1 MHKEGWKGS
10 VTVFFSL
17 TCMLFLAVICTVVES
32 ARVQGAKAQT
42 ANILGMGNVSLL
54 GEFEREL
61 LERYEIFAL
70 DGSYGSGKFQT
81 KKIQEQLEQYLFLNT
96 NPGMEG
102 LSGLC
107 FDPWNLN
114 LTETAIESYA
124 LLTDSKG
131 EPFYQQAVS
140 FMKENMGVLAV
151 EELLEYQETVSEIKE
166 YEKNYEISQRHNDG
180 TMANLEGQ
188 KQEKIE
194 SLESEAEAQSIQG
207 EVTVDLPAQEQINPL
222 EEIAKLRKKSVLELV
237 TWGNRIS
244 QKKLTVRTLPSKS
257 SLRKGTLK
265 LKKEHRGTLAN
276 VLFREYLIRYFSC
289 YLQQKEQD
297 ALEYQI
303 EYLLGGKK
311 SDRENLNYVVNR
323 LLLLRAGMNY
333 LYCVS
338 NGQISSQANTLAA
351 SLTGFLGI
359 PALTAATGQA
369 IMLAWAYGE
378 SLVDVR
384 ILLDGGKVPLYKS
397 AGTWM
402 LSLENL
408 EQLAEILKQGGSGKE
423 EGMTYEGY
431 LRILLHMGNLS
442 KQKMRALDLI
452 QTEIQK
458 AGNLPEFQVQNCV
471 VGVKSSA
478 RWNCGSVFLRLPA
491 VTMGLGTGNMVFV
504 QEGSMAY

>member
-81 KKIQEQLEQYLFLNT
+81 KKIQEQLEQYIFLNT

-151 EELLEYQETVSEIKE
+151 EELLEYQETVSEINE

-188 KQEKIE
+188 KQGKIE

-207 EVTVDLPAQEQINPL
+207 EVTVDLPAQEQVNPL
-222 EEIAKLRKKSVLELV
+222 EEIAKLRKKSTLELV

-265 LKKEHRGTLAN
+265 LKKEHRCFFLCFGFRIRNKQEHSFFQFLCTEFRIGRNQFLLGDTVFLADAEDGFFPLYL
-276 VLFREYLIRYFSC
+276 VHFFPGLFLFIRSRLFRR
-289 YLQQKEQD
+289 
-297 ALEYQI
+297 
-303 EYLLGGKK
+303 
-311 SDRENLNYVVNR
+311 
-323 LLLLRAGMNY
+323 
-333 LYCVS
+333 
-338 NGQISSQANTLAA
+338 
-351 SLTGFLGI
+351 
-359 PALTAATGQA
+359 
-369 IMLAWAYGE
+369 
-378 SLVDVR
+378 
-384 ILLDGGKVPLYKS
+384 
-397 AGTWM
+397 
-402 LSLENL
+402 
-408 EQLAEILKQGGSGKE
+408 
-423 EGMTYEGY
+423 
-431 LRILLHMGNLS
+431 
-442 KQKMRALDLI
+442 
-452 QTEIQK
+452 
-458 AGNLPEFQVQNCV
+458 
-471 VGVKSSA
+471 
-478 RWNCGSVFLRLPA
+478 
-491 VTMGLGTGNMVFV
+491 
-504 QEGSMAY
+504 